1 MKLDTQKW
9 EVISGINSDEA
20 VPEVITESVSLQES
34 HDLDRLRMIIREE
47 VPAAFNEMRTAKDI
61 TNVET
66 AMKEKTVGAA
76 MGFSGPG
83 FGGNNNSQSE
93 TADTANSGRPTHGLM
108 RGPGF

>member
-47 VPAAFNEMRTAKDI
+47 VQAAFNEMRTAKDI
-61 TNVET
+61 TNVEA
-66 AMKEKTVGAA
+66 AMKEKSVGAA

-83 FGGNNNSQSE
+83 LGGNNDAQAENPG
-93 TADTANSGRPTHGLM
+93 TVYSGRPTHGLM